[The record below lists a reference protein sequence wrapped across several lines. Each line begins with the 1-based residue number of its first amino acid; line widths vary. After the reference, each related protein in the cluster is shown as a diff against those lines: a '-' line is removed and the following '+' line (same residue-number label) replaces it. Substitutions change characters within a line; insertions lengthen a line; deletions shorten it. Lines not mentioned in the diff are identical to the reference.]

1 LLHCGTMDKTLIRYH
16 NNQVYAYIFM
26 ISQFFR
32 QGWFCRYVGG
42 ITGSKAHM
50 NPWYCKGITTSHIV
64 IKVPRSVPRSGENP
78 AVKKSQHKSPLI
90 FFYAAPPFSGLA
102 LPT

>member
-1 LLHCGTMDKTLIRYH
+1 MMLFGKL
-16 NNQVYAYIFM
+16 
-26 ISQFFR
+26 
-32 QGWFCRYVGG
+32 
-42 ITGSKAHM
+42 
-50 NPWYCKGITTSHIV
+50 KGLDLEWLSCSESERKIPVAWS
-64 IKVPRSVPRSGENP
+64 PRSVPRSGENP

>member
-1 LLHCGTMDKTLIRYH
+1 MAGSGGLVWWCGEYRFKQSLILAALF
-16 NNQVYAYIFM
+16 VFIIFL
-26 ISQFFR
+26 Q
-32 QGWFCRYVGG
+32 
-42 ITGSKAHM
+42 KK
-50 NPWYCKGITTSHIV
+50 NPG
-64 IKVPRSVPRSGENP
+64 PRSVPRSGENP